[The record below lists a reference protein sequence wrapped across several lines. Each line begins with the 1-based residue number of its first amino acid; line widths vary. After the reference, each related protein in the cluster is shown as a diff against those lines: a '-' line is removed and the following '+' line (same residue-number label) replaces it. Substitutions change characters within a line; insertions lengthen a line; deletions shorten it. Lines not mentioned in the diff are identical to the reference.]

1 MCHVIGRG
9 EQRTSNVVQ
18 EWSTVTRIITDMCA
32 DVRGKVITWRR
43 LFDTCLPISWQWKV
57 AQAPKLAGRLHVP
70 RVTLH
75 TTYKVKRSRSPGHSG
90 WLFKWL
96 AGGGDIFW
104 RPHNLFE
111 HLLVSS
117 WVYIRLNVKYFDIFF
132 SYFTSWAEAS
142 TGIFTHKPNSPFL
155 GYYIFS
161 KVFAFLSNMKFSEN
175 FWMMFQIF
183 VHWWHDEHDTFLL
196 PAHTR
201 VNVDLRA
208 IKQVFVSTAHQW
220 LRHCMSSAFFT
231 FTNIFHFASIIM

>member
-1 MCHVIGRG
+1 MTH
-9 EQRTSNVVQ
+9 
-18 EWSTVTRIITDMCA
+18 IITNMCA

-57 AQAPKLAGRLHVP
+57 AQAPKLAGRVHVP

-96 AGGGDIFW
+96 AGGGGIFW

-117 WVYIRLNVKYFDIFF
+117 WVYIRLNVKYFNIFF
-132 SYFTSWAEAS
+132 HILHHELKPVLVYLRTSL
-142 TGIFTHKPNSPFL
+142 IRRFL
-155 GYYIFS
+155 AIIFS
-161 KVFAFLSNMKFSEN
+161 VKFLPFCQIWNFLRIFEWCFKFSCTDG
-175 FWMMFQIF
+175 MMSMIHFCCQLT
-183 VHWWHDEHDTFLL
+183 W
-196 PAHTR
+196 

-220 LRHCMSSAFFT
+220 LRHCTSSAFFT

>member
-1 MCHVIGRG
+1 MTH
-9 EQRTSNVVQ
+9 
-18 EWSTVTRIITDMCA
+18 IITNMCG

-75 TTYKVKRSRSPGHSG
+75 TTYKVKRSPGHSG

-117 WVYIRLNVKYFDIFF
+117 WVYIRLNVKYFNIFF
-132 SYFTSWAEAS
+132 HILHHELKPVLVYLRTSLIRRSLA
-142 TGIFTHKPNSPFL
+142 I
-155 GYYIFS
+155 IFS
-161 KVFAFLSNMKFSEN
+161 LKFFLSVKYEIFWEFLNDVSNFRALMAWWARYISVASWRGLTWIWGPLNKFL
-175 FWMMFQIF
+175 FP
-183 VHWWHDEHDTFLL
+183 LL
-196 PAHTR
+196 ISDY
-201 VNVDLRA
+201 V
-208 IKQVFVSTAHQW
+208 TAW
-220 LRHCMSSAFFT
+220 VLLSL
-231 FTNIFHFASIIM
+231 

>member
-1 MCHVIGRG
+1 MTH
-9 EQRTSNVVQ
+9 
-18 EWSTVTRIITDMCA
+18 IITNMCG

-75 TTYKVKRSRSPGHSG
+75 TTYKVKRSPGHSG

-117 WVYIRLNVKYFDIFF
+117 WVYIRLNVKYFNIFF
-132 SYFTSWAEAS
+132 HILHHELKPVLVYLRTSL
-142 TGIFTHKPNSPFL
+142 IRRFL
-155 GYYIFS
+155 AIIFS
-161 KVFAFLSNMKFSEN
+161 VKFLPFCQIWNFLRIFEWCFKFSCTDG
-175 FWMMFQIF
+175 MMSTIHFCCQLT
-183 VHWWHDEHDTFLL
+183 W
-196 PAHTR
+196 